1 VRQDLASRVQTLI
14 EGGVAPVTLVDLQHR
29 RTPESSTGGARR
41 VAIAAAL
48 VIIVALVGVWV
59 VQRDDSRTAVST
71 APGSVNS
78 VTVPLPARGQARA
91 VALSDGSPAWL
102 VRHNDGSVSAVSA
115 VSTHAP
121 AGLRQLV
128 GWCAAG
134 RNFEDGMY
142 GSTFDERGIRIGGPA
157 PHSLPLADTHRTGR
171 NAVRVGLLHAAPETT
186 NNAVPAGIQ
195 TCYSNNPSGRF
206 DPGTTK
212 LPDYFE
218 DRPTPFEKVA
228 RQARRGT
235 SPGVEYVRDAV
246 LVVAP
251 DNRTRLCRAA
261 AFESKAICTDGPL
274 VDGIDAASLPAQRSG
289 QYQVIAG
296 DMLLRPGRGSIELLS
311 FTHGY
316 AIAVVS
322 PTN

>member
-1 VRQDLASRVQTLI
+1 MRQDLASRVQTLI

-29 RTPESSTGGARR
+29 RTPESPTGGSRR

-48 VIIVALVGVWV
+48 VIIVALAAVWV

-71 APGSVNS
+71 APESVNS
-78 VTVPLPARGQARA
+78 VTVPLPSRGQARA
-91 VALSDGSPAWL
+91 VELSDGSPVWL

-128 GWCAAG
+128 GWCAVG
-134 RNFEDGMY
+134 RNFEDGTY
-142 GSTFDERGIRIGGPA
+142 GSTFDERGNRVGGPA
-157 PHSLPLADTHRTGR
+157 PRSLPLADTHRAGR
-171 NAVRVGLLHAAPETT
+171 NAVRVGSLHAAPETT
-186 NNAVPAGIQ
+186 TNDAVPTGIK
-195 TCYSNNPSGRF
+195 TCYSNTPVGF

-218 DRPTPFEKVA
+218 DSPTTFEKVA
-228 RQARRGT
+228 RQARRET

-251 DNRTRLCRAA
+251 DNRTRLCAA
-261 AFESKAICTDGPL
+261 AATESKAICTDGPL

-296 DMLLRPGRGSIELLS
+296 DMLLRPGRGSIELLA
-311 FTHGY
+311 FTNGY
-316 AIAVVS
+316 TIAVVS
-322 PTN
+322 PTS